1 MINSKKDK
9 LIELISVLT
18 KGEKRHFKRN
28 SIKSGRVN
36 TLYVQL
42 FDYLDKYKTKD
53 ERHLLRKI
61 PLLRKSQLSNIKAN
75 LYRQIL
81 RSLRDINKEQY
92 AEIKA
97 REHFDFAKILYS
109 KGLYVRSLQ
118 MLEKVKKMAHA
129 AQNKPLKFLALS
141 FEKHIESQHVTG
153 SMSPKAK
160 ILAHESNELV
170 DALILRNQLSNL
182 SLNLYGMY
190 LKKGYVK
197 TEEDRKEVLS
207 VFEQN
212 LPSFK
217 YEELDF
223 YQKLFLIQSHVW
235 LNNSLQNFANYFK
248 WSQRWIDLFEEFPE
262 MKIPETSIYIKG
274 LHNLLNAL
282 FMLNRTDRFEK
293 VLSQL
298 INLNVNNEL
307 KLSRNEESQWLLFKY
322 THGINHIF
330 LSTEYTK
337 NIGYFDELEK
347 ILIHQNHPWDLHRK
361 LTFHYKL
368 ACAYFGTANLDKTIF
383 HLSFITN
390 FSFPDFKEDLQCF
403 ARILK
408 LIAHYDQGDEFLVS
422 YQVRSVYRFL
432 LKMKEL
438 QKTQKEILKFIRK
451 INDKHV
457 VLEEEFKILRKKLLP
472 LEDELLER
480 RPFLYLDIISW
491 LDSKILNTTMVM
503 AIRKRR
509 AILN

>member
-1 MINSKKDK
+1 MVTNNTDK
-9 LIELISVLT
+9 LIELISVLS

-28 SIKSGRVN
+28 SIKSGRTT

-42 FDYLDKYKTKD
+42 FDYLDKYKEVD
-53 ERHLLRKI
+53 EKRLLRKI
-61 PLLRKSQLSNIKAN
+61 PSLRKPQLSNIKAN

-97 REHFDFAKILYS
+97 REHFDFAKILYA

-118 MLEKVKKMAHA
+118 MLEKVKKMASA

-153 SMSPKAK
+153 SMSPKAQS
-160 ILAHESNELV
+160 LTSASNQLV
-170 DALILRNQLSNL
+170 EDLILRNNLSNL
-182 SLNLYGMY
+182 SLNLYGAY

-197 TEEDRKEVLS
+197 SEEDRKELLAY
-207 VFEQN
+207 FEN
-212 LPSFK
+212 HLPKFD
-217 YEELDF
+217 YEKLDF
-223 YQKLFLIQSHVW
+223 YQKLFLIQSYVW

-248 WSQRWIDLFEEFPE
+248 WSQRWIDLFEEYPE
-262 MKIPETSIYIKG
+262 MKTPETSIYIKG

-293 VLSQL
+293 VLYKL
-298 INLNVNNEL
+298 INFNAKKTF
-307 KLSRNEESQWLLFKY
+307 KLSRNEDSQLLLFKY

-330 LSTEYTK
+330 LTTAYTQ
-337 NIGYFDELEK
+337 NIGYLKQLEK
-347 ILIHQNHPWDLHRK
+347 VLIHENHPWDLHRK

-368 ACAYFGTANLDKTIF
+368 ACAFFGASLLDKTIF

-408 LIAHYDQGDEFLVS
+408 LIAHYDQGDDILVS
-422 YQVRSVYRFL
+422 YQVKNVFRFL

-438 QKTQKEILKFIRK
+438 QSTQKEILKFIRK
-451 INDKHV
+451 INDKNV
-457 VLEEEFKILRKKLLP
+457 VLKNEFKLLRQKLTP
-472 LEDELLER
+472 LEEELLER

-491 LDSKILNTTMVM
+491 LDSKILNITMVE

-509 AILN
+509 DLGK